1 MKPSAETLPQLLLA
15 QARRW
20 GDRHVAIREKEFGIW
35 QAYTW
40 RQYADHVERIALG
53 LASLG
58 FHRGDKIAVIGDNRP
73 QLYWTMVA
81 AQALGGVPVPI
92 YQDSIAAEM
101 HYVIDHS
108 ESRVLVCEDQE
119 QVDKIL
125 EMKEK
130 LPAVEMVIYDDAKA
144 MRRCDCPSLRGL
156 A

>member
-1 MKPSAETLPQLLLA
+1 MMERAAETLPRLLLA
-15 QARRW
+15 QVARW
-20 GDRHVAIREKEFGIW
+20 GDRRVAIREKEFGIW

-58 FHRGDKIAVIGDNRP
+58 FHRGDKIAIIGDNRP

-81 AQALGGVPVPI
+81 AQGLGGGPVPI
-92 YQDSIAAEM
+92 SQDSIAAEM

-108 ESRVLVCEDQE
+108 ESRVIVCEDQE

-125 EMKEK
+125 EMKDK
-130 LPAVEMVIYDDAKA
+130 LPAVERVVYDAPRSMED
-144 MRRCDCPSLRGL
+144 D
-156 A
+156 